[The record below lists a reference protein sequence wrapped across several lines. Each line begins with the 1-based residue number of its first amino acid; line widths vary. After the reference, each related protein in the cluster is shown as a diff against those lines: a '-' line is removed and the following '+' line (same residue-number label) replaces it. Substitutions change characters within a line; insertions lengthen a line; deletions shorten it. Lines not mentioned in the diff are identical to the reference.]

1 MAARFESIKE
11 VEIEA
16 SVWTVERSGT
26 YEVWGYEGDEVTFQV
41 EQENVYKD
49 GVLQED
55 YSSVEKLLPTITDE
69 DIDIDMEDVEKSRLM
84 DQICG
89 R

>member
-26 YEVWGYEGDEVTFQV
+26 YEVWGDGDEVTFQV

-55 YSSVEKLLPTITDE
+55 WTSVGELLPPITDE